1 MEGETSSLVFQQATV
16 HLTGVWT
23 LAPAHSLPIM
33 LAEATVLVEMVC
45 DGVEPLHRRLS
56 AGVVSQIAPSMAMQT
71 VIGDLG
77 PALTRMDQVATTYL
91 ARTGGR

>member
-1 MEGETSSLVFQQATV
+1 MEGTTSLLACRQAIV
-16 HLTGVWT
+16 RLTGVWAM
-23 LAPAHSLPIM
+23 APARSLLIM
-33 LAEATVLVEMVC
+33 PAEAIVPVLTVC